1 MAPYEALYGR
11 RCQSPLCWYGPEDKG
26 YLGPELVRQTTED
39 IKRIRGRRRTAQS
52 RQKSYADQRRKP
64 LEFQEGDH
72 VFLKI
77 TPTTGVGRALKVRK
91 LSPRYLGPFQIL
103 RRIGKSAYQLALPP
117 NLTRLHNVFHVSQL
131 RKYQHDPSH
140 VLQQEDVT
148 LKDDLTFELPAIE
161 IVDRSMKQPRSKT
174 IQLVKVA
181 WGSGN
186 SRDYT
191 WEKEADMRQKFLN
204 LFTGNNHGEDLLFSP
219 TIGNFSKTPKLFK
232 TTLTDQVQ
240 TWNLGTNSFLTGVIM

>member
-11 RCQSPLCWYGPEDKG
+11 RCQSPLCWYGLEDKG

-39 IKRIRGRRRTAQS
+39 IKRIRERMYIAQS
-52 RQKSYADQRRKP
+52 RQKSYADQRRKS

-72 VFLKI
+72 
-77 TPTTGVGRALKVRK
+77 
-91 LSPRYLGPFQIL
+91 
-103 RRIGKSAYQLALPP
+103 
-117 NLTRLHNVFHVSQL
+117 
-131 RKYQHDPSH
+131 
-140 VLQQEDVT
+140 QEDVT

-161 IVDRSMKQPRSKT
+161 IVDRSMKQLRNKT

-191 WEKEADMRQKFLN
+191 WEKEADMRQKFPN
-204 LFTGNNHGEDLLFSP
+204 LFTGNNHGEDLLFS
-219 TIGNFSKTPKLFK
+219 TTVGNYSKTPKLFK
-232 TTLTDQVQ
+232 TTLIDQVQ

>member
-1 MAPYEALYGR
+1 M
-11 RCQSPLCWYGPEDKG
+11 
-26 YLGPELVRQTTED
+26 
-39 IKRIRGRRRTAQS
+39 RTAQS

-77 TPTTGVGRALKVRK
+77 TPTTGVGRALKVQK

-103 RRIGKSAYQLALPP
+103 RRIGKSAYHLALPP
-117 NLTRLHNVFHVSQL
+117 NLSRLHDVFHVSQL

-161 IVDRSMKQPRSKT
+161 IVDRSTKQLRSKT
-174 IQLVKVA
+174 IRLVKVA

-191 WEKEADMRQKFLN
+191 WEKEADMRQKLPD
-204 LFTGNNHGEDLLFSP
+204 LFTGNNRSENLLFSP
-219 TIGNFSKTPKLFK
+219 TVRKF
-232 TTLTDQVQ
+232 Q
-240 TWNLGTNSFLTGVIM
+240 

>member
-39 IKRIRGRRRTAQS
+39 IKRIRERIRTTQS

-103 RRIGKSAYQLALPP
+103 RRVGKSAYQLALPP
-117 NLTRLHNVFHVSQL
+117 NLSRLHNVFHVSQL
-131 RKYQHDPSH
+131 RKYQYDPSH

-148 LKDDLTFELPAIE
+148 LKDDLTFELPATE
-161 IVDRSMKQPRSKT
+161 IVDRSTKQLRSKM
-174 IQLVKVA
+174 IRLVKVA

-186 SRDYT
+186 SREYT
-191 WEKEADMRQKFLN
+191 WEKEADMRQKLPD
-204 LFTGNNHGEDLLFSP
+204 LFTGNNRGEDLLSP
-219 TIGNFSKTPKLFK
+219 
-232 TTLTDQVQ
+232 QQ
-240 TWNLGTNSFLTGVIM
+240 